1 VHTCYS
7 FFEHRIN
14 LETTLPCLSLLSL
27 PVLPLCS
34 ADLRRILTSSRL
46 YAHARTLSSFGSV
59 PKCRVYVFSC
69 VYVRSTLDGSMD
81 LLIPVK
87 HDGNCRI
94 QVYIMRTFS
103 HQMPQSCSGRHL
115 FRCRCSRTSRR
126 WDLAWLVG
134 MRKRS
139 KVPCWSTRLCDRLTL
154 RSRLRGEKERGQRR
168 VCQIWISSSA
178 ECCQP

>member
-1 VHTCYS
+1 MWFPDRGAFDAVLCDPLVTVEVHGGLFCGAGDP
-7 FFEHRIN
+7 F
-14 LETTLPCLSLLSL
+14 
-27 PVLPLCS
+27 
-34 ADLRRILTSSRL
+34 
-46 YAHARTLSSFGSV
+46 
-59 PKCRVYVFSC
+59 VFSC